1 MKKRIFALLCALG
14 LLLPALCSAYTCD
27 SCDYEGPFTEV
38 VTGEEVRN
46 GAPGQWLRPTSAA
59 AVPTNRA
66 AESASDAS
74 RAMGF
79 SSARPLI
86 V

>member
-38 VTGEEVRN
+38 VTGE
-46 GAPGQWLRPTSAA
+46 
-59 AVPTNRA
+59 
-66 AESASDAS
+66 
-74 RAMGF
+74 
-79 SSARPLI
+79 
-86 V
+86 